1 MQYLFGNFFDKF
13 SNFVKSN
20 TNTLK
25 IALISSIAHIYWD
38 EKKFLKNS
46 PKTLSRNG
54 NCCRLNKYKLEDEM
68 EKVTKKEMAD
78 NMKTFLISL
87 LCIIPIVII
96 VNLLIITLIPDW
108 VVVIIDCIIFVG
120 GSVIGY
126 IIVDKYKQRIQK
138 KRQQYLD
145 SKQE

>member
-1 MQYLFGNFFDKF
+1 M
-13 SNFVKSN
+13 
-20 TNTLK
+20 
-25 IALISSIAHIYWD
+25 A
-38 EKKFLKNS
+38 
-46 PKTLSRNG
+46 
-54 NCCRLNKYKLEDEM
+54 
-68 EKVTKKEMAD
+68 KVTKKEMAD

>member
-1 MQYLFGNFFDKF
+1 
-13 SNFVKSN
+13 
-20 TNTLK
+20 
-25 IALISSIAHIYWD
+25 
-38 EKKFLKNS
+38 
-46 PKTLSRNG
+46 
-54 NCCRLNKYKLEDEM
+54 M